1 MKRLKDIQN
10 RDRIIWGSLCGL
22 FGMLLFVGWLY
33 YREHINK
40 TMRLMTEKENQNL
53 RLAKE
58 NLCKEKEKAEPVT
71 KDNAAKV
78 CKDFIFNAGSD
89 SPLYDYVPDA
99 LDKPSTLEIGKTKD
113 DVEGFSTSFAGSY
126 FDEKGKITCLI
137 AGTKGDPKVYS
148 ITFAGRQIYGDATS
162 WMKPVE
168 EDQE

>member
-1 MKRLKDIQN
+1 MDKAVKVDSKAMKFA
-10 RDRIIWGSLCGL
+10 IIGTAVIMVFIIAGII
-22 FGMLLFVGWLY
+22 GA
-33 YREHINK
+33 NA
-40 TMRLMTEKENQNL
+40 N
-53 RLAKE
+53 
-58 NLCKEKEKAEPVT
+58 KEKEKAEPVT
-71 KDNAAKV
+71 KENAAKV

-168 EDQE
+168 EEQE